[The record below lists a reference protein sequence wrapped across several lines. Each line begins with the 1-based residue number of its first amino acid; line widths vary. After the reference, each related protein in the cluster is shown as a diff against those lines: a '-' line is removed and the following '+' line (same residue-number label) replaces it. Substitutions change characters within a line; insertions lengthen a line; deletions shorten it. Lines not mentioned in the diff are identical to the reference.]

1 MAADSS
7 PPHVLEVRL
16 GEPRADELLIWLR
29 TPEGA
34 QVFELR
40 EVVEGEPG
48 PFLARALEAA
58 MAEASALGVHALE
71 LWLSPP
77 ELAAQLGQAA
87 ADAALAVRV
96 WPRRQPQTSIF
107 AARDGFDL
115 FGDSD
120 WGAPVPTSR
129 AGRA

>member
-1 MAADSS
+1 MAARSS

-16 GEPRADELLIWLR
+16 GEPRVDELLVWLR
-29 TPEGA
+29 APDGTA
-34 QVFELR
+34 LFELR

-48 PFLARALEAA
+48 PFLARALESA
-58 MAEASALGVHALE
+58 MAEADALGVQALE
-71 LWLSPP
+71 LWLSPA

-96 WPRRQPQTSIF
+96 WPRRQPQWTAGAVS
-107 AARDGFDL
+107 GGLDL
-115 FGDSD
+115 FEDTETN
-120 WGAPVPTSR
+120 APVPTSR

>member
-1 MAADSS
+1 VAADSS

-34 QVFELR
+34 QLFELR

-58 MAEASALGVHALE
+58 VAEAGALGVQALE

-77 ELAAQLGQAA
+77 ELAARLGQAA

-96 WPRRQPQTSIF
+96 WPLRKPQTTVF
-107 AARDGFDL
+107 TARDESEL
-115 FGDSD
+115 FGDADS
-120 WGAPVPTSR
+120 GAPVPTSR